1 MPNVQ
6 ETSLP
11 GVGVR
16 HEFATKG
23 GDRLGV
29 LNHRTGNRDLLVYS
43 RNDPDA
49 CAEVV
54 RLEEDDAR
62 TLTDLL
68 GASQVAQK
76 LTNMRQDVGGL
87 SIDWMPIS
95 PSWSCAGCRVQDTG
109 LREKTAVVIVAV
121 LRDGK
126 MVPVPNEEFLLVP
139 GDMAVVVG
147 PRDGISMAQSLL
159 QSGKTAAGEK

>member
-6 ETSLP
+6 ETTLP

-29 LNHRTGNRDLLVYS
+29 LSHRTGNRDLLLYS

-49 CAEVV
+49 CAKVV

-62 TLTDLL
+62 TLTELL
-68 GASQVAQK
+68 GAAQVAQN
-76 LTNMRQDVGGL
+76 LTDMRQEVGGL
-87 SIDWMPIS
+87 SIDWLPIN
-95 PSWSCAGCRVQDTG
+95 PSWSCAGCRVQDTS
-109 LREKTAVVIVAV
+109 LRAKTGVVIVGV
-121 LRDGK
+121 LRDGE
-126 MVPVPNEEFLLVP
+126 MVPVPGEDFLLKP
-139 GDMAVVVG
+139 GDTAVIVG
-147 PRDGISMAQSLL
+147 TPEDIGRAQSLL
-159 QSGKTAAGEK
+159 QAGEAGAGGK

>member
-23 GDRLGV
+23 GERVGV
-29 LNHRTGNRDLLVYS
+29 LNHRTGNRDLLLYS

-49 CAEVV
+49 CAKVV

-62 TLTDLL
+62 ALAELL
-68 GASQVAQK
+68 GASQVAQN
-76 LTNMRQDVGGL
+76 LTNLRQEVDGL
-87 SIDWMPIS
+87 TIDWMPIS
-95 PSWSCAGCRVQDTG
+95 PSWSCAGCQVQEMG
-109 LREKTAVVIVAV
+109 LRAKTGVVIVAV
-121 LRDGK
+121 MRDGQLL
-126 MVPVPNEEFLLVP
+126 PVSAEDFLLVP

-147 PRDGISMAQSLL
+147 TSESIQQAKNLL
-159 QSGKTAAGEK
+159 QSGDKDTNRP